1 MTTVYIVGLLLIT
14 VVAANIIHLLWPVL
28 PLAIYQIL
36 AGIMLS
42 ILPIDT
48 HAIVLEPE
56 IFIMFND
63 GQNVSFRQLSQNIR
77 QILSMAVG
85 LAVVTVLLVGSG
97 LKLALPQHFTYA
109 LAFMLAAIITPT
121 DAVAVKSLTTNVEM
135 PKNVNETLEYE
146 SLFNDASGLVLFS
159 LATGTL
165 TSGEFSL
172 GHGVLTFLYVFFGGI
187 IFGSLMGWMLI
198 ALRTTLMRTHV
209 DIGSIVIPINI
220 CRLLA
225 G

>member
-56 IFIMFND
+56 IFMLLIIAPLMFND

-85 LAVVTVLLVGSG
+85 LAVVTVILVGSG
-97 LKLALPQHFTYA
+97 VKLALPQLLDFRGQVGGIVG
-109 LAFMLAAIITPT
+109 LQPPLRLGVLRCRLR
-121 DAVAVKSLTTNVEM
+121 D
-135 PKNVNETLEYE
+135 
-146 SLFNDASGLVLFS
+146 LVLQLPAS
-159 LATGTL
+159 ARVLVRQLAHG
-165 TSGEFSL
+165 L
-172 GHGVLTFLYVFFGGI
+172 GQRRA
-187 IFGSLMGWMLI
+187 LI
-198 ALRTTLMRTHV
+198 
-209 DIGSIVIPINI
+209 GQ
-220 CRLLA
+220 RLQRVA
-225 G
+225 APAHPAR

>member
-14 VVAANIIHLLWPVL
+14 VVAANIVHLLWPIL

-48 HAIVLEPE
+48 HAIVLKPE
-56 IFIMFND
+56 LFMLLIIAPLMFND
-63 GQNVSFRQLSQNIR
+63 GQNVSFRQLAQNVR

-85 LAVVTVLLVGSG
+85 LAIVTVILVGGG

-121 DAVAVKSLTTNVEM
+121 DAVAVKSLTNNVEM

-146 SLFNDASGLVLFS
+146 SLFNDASGLV
-159 LATGTL
+159 
-165 TSGEFSL
+165 
-172 GHGVLTFLYVFFGGI
+172 
-187 IFGSLMGWMLI
+187 
-198 ALRTTLMRTHV
+198 
-209 DIGSIVIPINI
+209 
-220 CRLLA
+220 
-225 G
+225 